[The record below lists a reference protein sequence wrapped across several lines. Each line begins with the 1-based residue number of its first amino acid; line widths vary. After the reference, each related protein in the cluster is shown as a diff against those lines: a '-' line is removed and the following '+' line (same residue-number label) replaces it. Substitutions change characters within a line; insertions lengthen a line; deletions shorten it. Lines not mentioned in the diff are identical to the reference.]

1 MSMIHVGNTK
11 NPLSESQENYLKQ
24 IFLLT
29 ERGVA
34 AATQALAEKL
44 GVAPASVTVMV
55 QRLQDLELVTY
66 EPYQGAMLSERGRM
80 VAVELIRHHRLLES
94 FLQKALG
101 YGWEE
106 VHDEAERL
114 EHYISETFETKIA
127 DWLGHPSFDP
137 HGDPIPNAQLQ
148 FPTGIP
154 GIAVSEL
161 PAGTR
166 GTVSRVATQDKDE
179 LNLFRHLQLVPGA
192 LAEVVENTDTGV
204 RLRVMEPPDVGTQF
218 LVPQDLAKRLFLA
231 KETV

>member
-1 MSMIHVGNTK
+1 MIHVATTK

-29 ERGVA
+29 EQGNS

-55 QRLQDLELVTY
+55 QRLQDLDLVTY
-66 EPYQGAMLSERGRM
+66 EPYQGALLSDQGRM
-80 VAVELIRHHRLLES
+80 VAIELIRHHRLLES

-127 DWLGHPSFDP
+127 AWLGHPSFDP
-137 HGDPIPNAQLQ
+137 HGDPIPDAQLQ
-148 FPTGIP
+148 FPCGVPSTALSKLVP
-154 GIAVSEL
+154 GTK
-161 PAGTR
+161 GTL
-166 GTVSRVATQDKDE
+166 SRVATQDKDE

-192 LAEVVENTDTGV
+192 FVEVVETTAAGL
-204 RLRVMEPPDVGTQF
+204 RLRVSSTHDAPGSQF
-218 LVPQDLAKRLFLA
+218 LVPQSLAERLFLA

>member
-1 MSMIHVGNTK
+1 MIHVATTK

-29 ERGVA
+29 EEGST
-34 AATQALAEKL
+34 AATQDLAEKL

-66 EPYQGAMLSERGRM
+66 EPYQGALLSAQGRL
-80 VAVELIRHHRLLES
+80 VAIELIRHHRLLES

-127 DWLGHPSFDP
+127 AWLGHPSFDP
-137 HGDPIPNAQLQ
+137 HGDPIPDAQLK
-148 FPTGIP
+148 FPCGSPSTVLSKLAP
-154 GIAVSEL
+154 
-161 PAGTR
+161 GTR
-166 GTVSRVATQDKDE
+166 GTLSRVATQDKDE
-179 LNLFRHLQLVPGA
+179 LNLFSHLKLVPGA
-192 LAEVVENTDTGV
+192 VVEIVELAPGGL
-204 RLRVMEPPDVGTQF
+204 RLRVCAAPESPDSQF
-218 LVPQDLAKRLFLA
+218 LIPLTLADRLFLE
-231 KETV
+231 KEIV